1 MKLPDFLAWPTQVN
15 PQAGSSGA
23 PQGCSVGAWG
33 LESVTN
39 TLMLLVDWDGMPL
52 ETAQRGVASMYFH
65 ARGCPLHAREYSK
78 GIYGVLAVL
87 EGDEQQLFMQ
97 ELTLLHNHLTLWE
110 EEKSLPVGTFVRNPD
125 YYKQH

>member
-52 ETAQRGVASMYFH
+52 ETAQRGV
-65 ARGCPLHAREYSK
+65 
-78 GIYGVLAVL
+78 
-87 EGDEQQLFMQ
+87 Q